1 MTMKQKIRMAVLF
14 GLLAMSLVLLAM
26 HIFPELGR
34 QGKPSAVQRTLSQMG
49 RFEKIAE
56 IPLGKVEIRG
66 FRQMGSTPG
75 LVRMSP
81 GGDRIAV
88 GTENGDVMVFN
99 TEGSP
104 VWRRKIGMG
113 KISALEYSPD
123 GRLILIGETSQQG
136 AIICVDA
143 ATGGEKWR
151 RQSVD
156 ELGVDLR
163 QKTFPGIMSIAMDD
177 SGNAYAV
184 ALRSLR
190 FPNGQTDYFAR
201 IYKIDTAGKV
211 ELFPRDHNLDVWVS
225 WCDIDS
231 TGKLLVFGTSD
242 YTPGPYRRYQNN
254 IYQFD
259 ARTGENRWSLHTE
272 TVEPYERTNM
282 RFGPKWSQDGKY
294 MSGVSADGRAFFVDA
309 AGKLVWSRVLSAP
322 QRIQG
327 VFVNATGLHTQHI
340 GPYAIFSTGNTYNRA
355 NWQLP
360 TPVEHPQSNSVFLF
374 DREGNLLKRRKLGGM
389 IEEMKPVGQE
399 LAVAIGRNIRTK
411 DASIHGVALLSTP
424 ELELVDWLPAAGPC
438 VAVAASPKHVV
449 TMEAPLQLD
458 NGEVVGD
465 YRILVWKKSACN
477 GGK

>member
-1 MTMKQKIRMAVLF
+1 MKQTIRMAVLF
-14 GLLAMSLVLLAM
+14 GLLAMSLVLLAI

-34 QGKPSAVQRTLSQMG
+34 QGKRQDSQRLLSQMG
-49 RFEKIAE
+49 RFEQVAE
-56 IPLGKVEIRG
+56 IPLDKVEIRG

-75 LVRMSP
+75 LVRLSP
-81 GGDRIAV
+81 AGDRLVI

-99 TEGSP
+99 IDGSS

-123 GRLILIGETSQQG
+123 GGRILIGENSQQG
-136 AIICVDA
+136 ALICVDA

-151 RQSVD
+151 RNSVD

-163 QKTFPGIMSIAMDD
+163 QKTFPGIMSIAMDE
-177 SGNAYAV
+177 SGNSYAV
-184 ALRSLR
+184 ALRSIR

-201 IYKIDTAGKV
+201 IYKFDANGRV

-225 WCDIDS
+225 WCDIDPS
-231 TGKLLVFGTSD
+231 GNLLVFATSD

-259 ARTGENRWSLHTE
+259 ARTGQNRWSLHTE

-294 MSGVSADGRAFFVDA
+294 MSGVSADGRALFVDA

-327 VFVNATGLHTQHI
+327 IFVNATGLHTQQI
-340 GPYAIFSTGNTYNRA
+340 GSYAIFSTGNTYNRA

-374 DREGNLLKRRKLGGM
+374 DREGNLRKRRKLGGM
-389 IEEMKPVGQE
+389 IEEMKLVGQE
-399 LAVAIGRNIRTK
+399 LAVAVGRNIRTK
-411 DASIHGVALLSTP
+411 DASIHGVALLSAP

-449 TMEAPLQLD
+449 AMEAPLQLD
-458 NGEVVGD
+458 SGEIVGS
-465 YRILVWKKSACN
+465 YRILVWRKT
-477 GGK
+477 GM

>member
-1 MTMKQKIRMAVLF
+1 MKQKIRTMVLF
-14 GLLAMSLVLLAM
+14 GLLALSLVLLAM

-34 QGKPSAVQRTLSQMG
+34 QSKRPSSQRPLSQMG
-49 RFEKIAE
+49 RFEQITE

-75 LVRMSP
+75 LVRLSP
-81 GGDRIAV
+81 AGDRIVV
-88 GTENGDVMVFN
+88 GTENGDVMVFSLD
-99 TEGSP
+99 GAP
-104 VWRRKIGMG
+104 VWQRKIGMG

-123 GRLILIGETSQQG
+123 GSKILIGENSQQG
-136 AIICVDA
+136 AVICVDA
-143 ATGGEKWR
+143 MTGGEKWR
-151 RQSVD
+151 RNSVE

-163 QKTFPGIMSIAMDD
+163 QKTFPGIMSIAMDND
-177 SGNAYAV
+177 GNAYAV
-184 ALRSLR
+184 GLRSIR

-201 IYKIDTAGKV
+201 IYRFDATGRV

-225 WCDIDS
+225 WSDIDP
-231 TGKLLVFGTSD
+231 TGALLVFGTSD
-242 YTPGPYRRYQNN
+242 YTPGPYRRYQDN

-259 ARTGENRWSLHTE
+259 ARTGQSRWSLHTE

-374 DREGNLLKRRKLGGM
+374 DRDGNLLKRRKLGGM

-424 ELELVDWLPAAGPC
+424 DLEMLDWMPSAGPC
-438 VAVAASPKHVV
+438 VAVAASPIHVV
-449 TMEAPLQLD
+449 AMEAPLQLD
-458 NGEVVGD
+458 NGEVVGV
-465 YRILVWKKSACN
+465 YRILVWKKI
-477 GGK
+477 